1 MPANA
6 DRTHAGWEDGPVTQL
21 ARAGSVARS
30 EDAVHEGRRHDL
42 AVAALHTWS
51 EYGYS
56 QVSVRNVA
64 RRTRFSHGMVH
75 YYFQSKDAL
84 VAECVRIIRDSEIF
98 ASDEG
103 SADDVA
109 SYSLFIADTIRENF
123 RKNRRLHRIRFDL
136 RNQSQFE
143 PALRVYADE
152 IEEAY
157 SVAKDAV
164 RARYEA
170 LGWTFDPPFELLA
183 AQVDALRERAVRDEL
198 LGEELDDAAD
208 ALHADLLRILPKT
221 H

>member
-1 MPANA
+1 M
-6 DRTHAGWEDGPVTQL
+6 TQL
-21 ARAGSVARS
+21 ARTGSVPRS
-30 EDAVHEGRRHDL
+30 DDDVHEGRRHDL

-75 YYFQSKDAL
+75 YYFRSKDAL
-84 VAECVRIIRDSEIF
+84 VAECVRIVRDSEIF
-98 ASDEG
+98 G
-103 SADDVA
+103 ADSGNAGDIT
-109 SYSLFIADTIRENF
+109 SYSELLADSVCESF

-143 PALRVYADE
+143 PALRGYADE

-157 SVAKDAV
+157 GAAKDAV
-164 RARYEA
+164 QERYVS

-183 AQVDALRERAVRDEL
+183 AQIDALRERAVRDEL
-198 LGEELDDAAD
+198 LGEQLEDVVNT
-208 ALHADLLRILPKT
+208 LHADLLQVLPKSR
-221 H
+221 

>member
-1 MPANA
+1 M
-6 DRTHAGWEDGPVTQL
+6 TQL
-21 ARAGSVARS
+21 ARAGSAARRS
-30 EDAVHEGRRHDL
+30 EDDVHEGRRHDL

-84 VAECVRIIRDSEIF
+84 VAECVRIIRDSQLF
-98 ASDEG
+98 
-103 SADDVA
+103 SACNTNAVDVT
-109 SYSLFIADTIRENF
+109 SYSQLTADTICDSF

-143 PALRVYADE
+143 PALRIYADE

-157 SVAKDAV
+157 AAAKNSI
-164 RARYEA
+164 REHYES

-183 AQVDALRERAVRDEL
+183 AQVDALRERAVRAEL
-198 LGEELDDAAD
+198 LGDDLDDVVKTM
-208 ALHADLLRILPKT
+208 HADLLRVLPKSR
-221 H
+221 

>member
-1 MPANA
+1 M
-6 DRTHAGWEDGPVTQL
+6 TQL
-21 ARAGSVARS
+21 ARAGSTALRS
-30 EDAVHEGRRHDL
+30 DADVHEGRRHDL

-84 VAECVRIIRDSEIF
+84 VAECVRIIRDSQIF
-98 ASDEG
+98 GAG
-103 SADDVA
+103 TTTAGDVT
-109 SYSLFIADTIRENF
+109 SYSQLLADTICESF
-123 RKNRRLHRIRFDL
+123 RTNRRLHRIRFDL

-143 PALRVYADE
+143 PGLRIYADE
-152 IEEAY
+152 IETAY
-157 SVAKDAV
+157 AATKNAV
-164 RARYEA
+164 RARYES

-198 LGEELDDAAD
+198 LGEDLDAAVNTM
-208 ALHADLLRILPKT
+208 HADLLQVLPKNR
-221 H
+221 

>member
-1 MPANA
+1 MS
-6 DRTHAGWEDGPVTQL
+6 PVTQL
-21 ARAGSVARS
+21 ARAGSAASRS
-30 EDAVHEGRRHDL
+30 DDAVHEGRRHDL

-84 VAECVRIIRDSEIF
+84 VAECVRIIRDSHIF
-98 ASDEG
+98 GSDKANAG
-103 SADDVA
+103 DIT
-109 SYSLFIADTIRENF
+109 SYSRLVADTVCESF

-143 PALRVYADE
+143 PGLRVYADE
-152 IEEAY
+152 IDEAY
-157 SVAKDAV
+157 AAAKDV
-164 RARYEA
+164 VEKRYES

-183 AQVDALRERAVRDEL
+183 AQVDALRERAVRDDL
-198 LGEELDDAAD
+198 LGQDLEEVVSTM
-208 ALHADLLRILPKT
+208 HADLLQVLPKNS
-221 H
+221 

>member
-1 MPANA
+1 M
-6 DRTHAGWEDGPVTQL
+6 TQL
-21 ARAGSVARS
+21 ARAGSANRS
-30 EDAVHEGRRHDL
+30 EDDVHEGRRHDL

-84 VAECVRIIRDSEIF
+84 VAECVRIIRDSQIF
-98 ASDEG
+98 SAGEG
-103 SADDVA
+103 KVGDIT
-109 SYSLFIADTIRENF
+109 SYSQLVADTICESF

-157 SVAKDAV
+157 TAAKDAV
-164 RARYEA
+164 RERYES

-183 AQVDALRERAVRDEL
+183 AQVDALRERAVRAEL
-198 LGEELDDAAD
+198 LGEDLEDVVRTMHD
-208 ALHADLLRILPKT
+208 DLLQVLPKNP
-221 H
+221 